1 MVLYKYLTH
10 LEPTSSEEFDKSY
23 HPGERVNWSGIY
35 RCIVCGREIM
45 HSNDNLLPD
54 ENHHPHSP
62 DQGSSQWR
70 LVVTDY
76 SGRP

>member
-10 LEPTSSEEFDKSY
+10 LEPTSSKEFDKSY

-35 RCIVCGREIM
+35 HCTVCGREIM

-54 ENHHPHSP
+54 EIHHPHSP

>member
-10 LEPTSSEEFDKSY
+10 FEPTSSEEFDKSY

-35 RCIVCGREIM
+35 RCTVCGREIM

-54 ENHHPHSP
+54 EIHHPHSP
-62 DQGSSQWR
+62 DQGSSQWG